1 MVLFKGGFLLN
12 PYSPVHCKKTKNKN
26 RNKKTLK
33 NNKRK
38 KKKERKQNMQSL
50 TQEKSNYI
58 LLFSIVSS
66 RLFSF
71 VCMEACSMLS
81 FAACF
86 FPLTLHCEQLLML
99 TKTTVAA

>member
-38 KKKERKQNMQSL
+38 KKKKES
-50 TQEKSNYI
+50 
-58 LLFSIVSS
+58 
-66 RLFSF
+66 
-71 VCMEACSMLS
+71 
-81 FAACF
+81 
-86 FPLTLHCEQLLML
+86 
-99 TKTTVAA
+99 KTCNL